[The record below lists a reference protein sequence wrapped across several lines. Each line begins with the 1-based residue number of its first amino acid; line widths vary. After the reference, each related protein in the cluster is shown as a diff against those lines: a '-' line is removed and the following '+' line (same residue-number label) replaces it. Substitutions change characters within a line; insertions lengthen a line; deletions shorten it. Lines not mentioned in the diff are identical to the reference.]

1 MKTWEKDAKKGKLLQ
16 LTVELT
22 VVDVGQGVGGAHKEG
37 KELLRPNCPGSL
49 D

>member
-1 MKTWEKDAKKGKLLQ
+1 MQRKASFSQ

-22 VVDVGQGVGGAHKEG
+22 VVDVGGRGLGGAHKEG
-37 KELLRPNCPGSL
+37 KELLRPNCPGSP